1 MTDDRY
7 KLTDKS
13 DAELYSWLMQQKPG
27 TEEYHAAEEET
38 MRRVARIEELIE
50 KSEEPVRRRE
60 NIAVFIAIL
69 ALAAFITYTVLTYQ

>member
-13 DAELYSWLMQQKPG
+13 DAELYTWMMKQKPG
-27 TEEYHAAEEET
+27 PEEYHAAEEET